1 LALHPKTGWR
11 ERQTP
16 DALERKPLFAA
27 PLRVVS
33 TRQAKSAG
41 ISKGTPMSS
50 ILTNNSAM
58 VALQTMKSI
67 NKNMA
72 MTQSEISTGK
82 SVASAKD
89 NAAVWAISKVMESDV
104 KGFKGISDSLALG
117 GSTVAVAR
125 KASEAV
131 TKLLTE
137 VKGKIVAAQEENV
150 DRTKIQTDITE
161 LTKQIGSVVGAAQ
174 FNGLNL
180 INGSSTD
187 SVNILS
193 SLDRD
198 SNGNVSASSISV
210 SRQNLSTTTPVT
222 SAVFGTGAGVLTNIT
237 ATGVTPLIDNTAYA
251 ADGSDFV
258 SIADNGTLAVSIG
271 AVTAG
276 SSFEIQLNDVLV
288 NVAGGG
294 TTLGARSFQYTASAT
309 DGTAEVAKNL
319 QSQISAFFGA
329 ATNGTSQYSATLG
342 TGADTN
348 QITITNGL
356 AAGSV
361 TNGAITLGLRNTTGG
376 TAGSTAAT
384 GGLGALSNID
394 VTTNSGATGA
404 LTAIEG
410 LIQQSINAAASFGSS
425 QSRIA
430 IQSDFVSELTDSL
443 TSGIGSLVDANL
455 EETSARLQALQVQQ
469 QLATQSLSIANQ
481 APQNLLSLFR

>member
-1 LALHPKTGWR
+1 MTGRR
-11 ERQTP
+11 ERPQP
-16 DALERKPLFAA
+16 VAMERKPLTAA

-33 TRQAKSAG
+33 PRLAKSAG
-41 ISKGTPMSS
+41 IRKGITMSS

-82 SVASAKD
+82 SVANAKD
-89 NAAVWAISKVMESDV
+89 NAAVWAISKTMESDV

-117 GSTVAVAR
+117 ASTIAVAR
-125 KASEAV
+125 KAAETV
-131 TKLLTE
+131 TDLLTK
-137 VKGKIVAAQEENV
+137 VKGKIVSAQEENV

-161 LTKQIGSVVGAAQ
+161 LTNQIGSVVKAAQ

-180 INGSSTD
+180 IDGSSTEA
-187 SVNILS
+187 VKILS

-198 SNGNVSASSISV
+198 PSGNVTSSSISV
-210 SRQNLSTTTPVT
+210 GRQSLSTTTSAS
-222 SAVFGTGAGVLTNIT
+222 SAVFGAGTGVATDIVATGATTLTSGVAYGVGDY
-237 ATGVTPLIDNTAYA
+237 ATLGN
-251 ADGSDFV
+251 
-258 SIADNGTLAVSIG
+258 NGTSAISIG
-271 AVTAG
+271 SVTAG
-276 SSFEIQLNDVLV
+276 TSYEMQLNDVSV

-294 TTLGARSFQYTASAT
+294 TTLGSRTFQYVASAT

-319 QSQISAFFGA
+319 QAQISGFFGA
-329 ATNGTSQYSATLG
+329 ATNSSSQYSATLG
-342 TGADTN
+342 TGATAN

-361 TNGAITLGLRNTTGG
+361 TNAAVTLGLRTTTAG
-376 TAGSTAAT
+376 TAGTTAAS
-384 GGLGALSNID
+384 GGLGALATVD

-404 LTAIEG
+404 LTSIEG
-410 LIQQSINAAASFGSS
+410 LIKQSINAASSFGSS
-425 QSRIA
+425 QGRIE
-430 IQSDFVSELTDSL
+430 IQADFISELSDSV
-443 TSGIGSLVDANL
+443 SAGIGSLVDADL

-469 QLATQSLSIANQ
+469 QLATQALSIANQ